1 VINTR
6 GDRLLSI
13 LLLLQNRG
21 KLTTNELAK
30 ERTIHR
36 DMVALS
42 TAGIHILAER
52 GKFGGWRLLE
62 QYRTNLTGLKDNEIK
77 SLFISP
83 SLQLLN
89 RADGGRTGTY
99 TKAGE
104 ELTTNKKGN
113 SYISYADFA
122 IAIADEVEQASVLK
136 GRFSVVGDEL

>member
-1 VINTR
+1 MINTR

-52 GKFGGWRLLE
+52 G
-62 QYRTNLTGLKDNEIK
+62 N
-77 SLFISP
+77 S
-83 SLQLLN
+83 
-89 RADGGRTGTY
+89 ADGDYLNNIGQ
-99 TKAGE
+99 
-104 ELTTNKKGN
+104 
-113 SYISYADFA
+113 I
-122 IAIADEVEQASVLK
+122 
-136 GRFSVVGDEL
+136 